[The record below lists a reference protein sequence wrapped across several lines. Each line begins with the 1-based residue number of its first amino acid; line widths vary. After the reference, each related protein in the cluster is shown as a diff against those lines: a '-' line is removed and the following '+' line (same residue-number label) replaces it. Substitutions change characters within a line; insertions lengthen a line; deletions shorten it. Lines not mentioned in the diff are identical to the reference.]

1 MAAYIHGNL
10 AVEERTSKK
19 VRVREKRR
27 VVYRPK
33 ALPMQEKLLY
43 LLTMVICVVL
53 AGLIIWRYAQIYEV
67 NTKIQKIEN
76 QIEMLQN
83 ENKKLKL
90 EVNRLQ
96 DPKRLIEKAKE
107 LGLRPSN
114 ENEIREI
121 SRDSSIAE
129 MNSKVA
135 FNR

>member
-10 AVEERTSKK
+10 AVEERTGKK
-19 VRVREKRR
+19 VRVREKRS
-27 VVYRPK
+27 VVYRSK
-33 ALPMQEKLLY
+33 ALPLQEKLLY
-43 LLTMVICVVL
+43 LLTMVVCVVL

-76 QIEMLQN
+76 QIETLQN

-114 ENEIREI
+114 ENEIKGI
-121 SRDSSIAE
+121 SDSNIAE
-129 MNSKVA
+129 INKKVA